1 MDIRAL
7 RYFQAVAECGSYSRG
22 SELLRIS
29 QPAISRTIGKLEA
42 ELGTAVFR
50 RHGHGVTLTDAGQI
64 LLERSQAILR
74 QIEQARTEIRS
85 REAGPSGHIS
95 MAVPPGAGQYLAPT
109 LVRRFAESYPN
120 VALKI
125 VAGYSGTIQHW
136 LVRGQVDLA
145 CVHELLPQRGFEVV
159 PLVEEEVL
167 LVGPPGAFP
176 GERSFVSTTELAGLP
191 LIMPSRPNASRRLLD
206 EWTARGGLPLDI
218 RVEVDDHAITRA
230 LVRQGIGF
238 TLLTRGAVQAE
249 IERAE
254 IGGWSLQPRA
264 SWSLAMVAPEAAG
277 RPPFLARF
285 MQTVRDVT
293 RDLVARGVWPGR
305 SLDEGSVGGDAA

>member
-1 MDIRAL
+1 METRSL

-42 ELGTAVFR
+42 ELGAPLFR
-50 RHGHGVTLTDAGQI
+50 RHGHGVTLTDAGRL

-74 QIEQARTEIRS
+74 QLEQAKAEIRS
-85 REAGPSGHIS
+85 GDAGPSGSIAV
-95 MAVPPGAGQYLAPT
+95 AVPPGAGQYLAPP
-109 LVRRFAESYPN
+109 LIRRFAVLYPK
-120 VALKI
+120 VSLKI
-125 VAGYSGTIQHW
+125 VAGYSGTIQQW

-145 CVHELLPQRGFEVV
+145 CVHDLLPQRGFSVV

-167 LVGPPGAFP
+167 LVGPPGALP
-176 GERSFVSTTELAGLP
+176 GNRRYVVTDDLAGLP
-191 LIMPSRPNASRRLLD
+191 LVMPSRPNASRRLLD
-206 EWTARGGLPLDI
+206 EWTARRGVPLDI

-249 IERAE
+249 IERGEVSA
-254 IGGWSLQPRA
+254 WTLRPAA
-264 SWSLAMVAPEAAG
+264 SWSLAMIAPSHAD
-277 RPPFLARF
+277 PPAFLLRF
-285 MQTVRDVT
+285 MDLIREVT
-293 RDLVARGVWPGR
+293 RDLVQEGLWPGR
-305 SLDEGSVGGDAA
+305 SLDPVGNVA

>member
-42 ELGTAVFR
+42 ELGAAVFR
-50 RHGHGVTLTDAGQI
+50 RHGHGVTLTDAGRI

-85 REAGPSGHIS
+85 REAGPSGLIS

-176 GERSFVSTTELAGLP
+176 SERSFVSTTELAGLP

-249 IERAE
+249 IERGE

-264 SWSLAMVAPEAAG
+264 SWSLALVAPEAAG

-305 SLDEGSVGGDAA
+305 SLDEGSVSDAA